1 MAEIQNKTVTSDRF
15 PVNIGGEKFTA
26 ITRTDYKVTGGTI
39 TSSGGADVGSQIK
52 LYQEVS
58 AEDYNKL
65 SLPDDEKFIT
75 GVFVSASSKE
85 GGDDRK
91 FYKLVGEYN
100 TDGSKKWST
109 TSQTPAS
116 LTNEMLNY
124 NGGKGSATL
133 SNALKSSSK
142 TVARAE
148 RKSEAEVAPIIQK
161 GKSAEQR
168 SGDQF
173 ISSLVNAPTK
183 PGTKNTQGAFGSNM
197 RYPTNMSANQ
207 DKIKIDM
214 IKFTPRALT
223 TTGSGLSDRDT
234 SNQSIIGS
242 VTLAIPGGIRDDNRV
257 NWGSQDM
264 NIAQARLGK
273 LALDMIAGG
282 KEATTKGFKDV
293 MSDIGGNDKIKSAV
307 ALGFAGQAVG
317 AQGLLTRTSGAVLNP
332 NTELLFSGPALR
344 AFTFQ
349 FPFSPRS
356 QKESEEVQ
364 RIIRFFKQGMAV
376 QRTDDS
382 IFLKAPNI
390 FKLKF
395 LNGNAEHKFLP
406 KIKVCA
412 LLNCSVD
419 YTPDGNY
426 STYTNSSMTNYTMSL
441 TFNELDPLYNDEYTG
456 KGESTTTN
464 NIGF

>member
-1 MAEIQNKTVTSDRF
+1 MAETQNKIATSERF

-26 ITRTDYKVTGGTI
+26 ITQTQYSVTGGTV
-39 TSSGGADVGSQIK
+39 TSSGGEGVGSQID
-52 LYQEVS
+52 LYQEIK
-58 AEDYNKL
+58 YNEYIN
-65 SLPDDEKFIT
+65 LPPDLRTSTEGVTLGLT
-75 GVFVSASSKE
+75 GAAASDKY
-85 GGDDRK
+85 
-91 FYKLVGEYN
+91 YKLVGQYN

-109 TSQTPAS
+109 TAETPAS

-133 SNALKSSSK
+133 SNALKSSTK
-142 TVARAE
+142 TVAKTE
-148 RKSEAEVAPIIQK
+148 RKSEAEVAPVIQK

-168 SGDQF
+168 AGDQF
-173 ISSLVNAPTK
+173 ISSLVDAPTK
-183 PGTKNTQGAFGSNM
+183 TGTKNTKGAFGSDM

-223 TTGSGLSDRDT
+223 TTGSGFSDRNT
-234 SNQSIIGS
+234 SNQNIIGS

-273 LALDMIAGG
+273 LALDSIADA
-282 KEATTKGFKDV
+282 EDATTKGLKDILKDL
-293 MSDIGGNDKIKSAV
+293 SSDKIKSAV
-307 ALGFAGQAVG
+307 ALGFAGAATG
-317 AQGLLTRTSGAVLNP
+317 AQGLLTRTTGAVLNP

-395 LNGNAEHKFLP
+395 LNGNADHKFLP

-456 KGESTTTN
+456 QGESTTTN
-464 NIGF
+464 NIGY

>member
-1 MAEIQNKTVTSDRF
+1 MAETQNKTATSERF

-26 ITRTDYKVTGGTI
+26 ITKTDYKVTGGTVS
-39 TSSGGADVGSQIK
+39 SSGGENVGSQIN
-52 LYQEVS
+52 LYQEIKPEEYLKLPPDLRTSTEGVS
-58 AEDYNKL
+58 L
-65 SLPDDEKFIT
+65 GSQGTTF
-75 GVFVSASSKE
+75 
-85 GGDDRK
+85 GDRY
-91 FYKLVGEYN
+91 YKLVGQYN

-109 TSQTPAS
+109 TAETPAS

-124 NGGKGSATL
+124 NEGKGSATL
-133 SNALKSSSK
+133 SNALKSSTK
-142 TVARAE
+142 TVAKTE
-148 RKSEAEVAPIIQK
+148 GKSEAEVAPVIQK

-168 SGDQF
+168 AGDQF
-173 ISSLVNAPTK
+173 ISNLVNAPTK
-183 PGTKNTQGAFGSNM
+183 AGTKNTEGAFGSDM

-223 TTGSGLSDRDT
+223 TTGSGFSDRNT
-234 SNQSIIGS
+234 SNQNIIGS

-282 KEATTKGFKDV
+282 QEATTKGFKDIIKDL
-293 MSDIGGNDKIKSAV
+293 SSDKIKSAV
-307 ALGFAGQAVG
+307 ALGFAGAATG
-317 AQGLLTRTSGAVLNP
+317 AQGLLARTSGAILNP

-395 LNGNAEHKFLP
+395 LNGNADHKFLP

-456 KGESTTTN
+456 QGESTTTN
-464 NIGF
+464 NIGY